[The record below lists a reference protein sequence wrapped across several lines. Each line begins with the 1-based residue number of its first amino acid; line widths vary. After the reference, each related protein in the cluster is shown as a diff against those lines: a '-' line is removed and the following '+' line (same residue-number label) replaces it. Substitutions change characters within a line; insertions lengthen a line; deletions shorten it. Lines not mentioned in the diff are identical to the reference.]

1 MKKIIIF
8 LLFIT
13 GLIYGQE
20 KKVSSVDKKNQ
31 KELLLRDKTVIESR
45 LEEISSSPTKYVNKR
60 KQELQNWIDKLPN
73 RKPTQESRLTMKEYL
88 KKLKKQVEDDPGNYI
103 TQETEKLINQKA
115 HIEAQINEIDK
126 IDDNTAIET
135 EKEIKDVKEGK

>member
-103 TQETEKLINQKA
+103 TQETEKIINQKA
-115 HIEAQINEIDK
+115 HIEALILEL
-126 IDDNTAIET
+126 
-135 EKEIKDVKEGK
+135 EKETKDVSDIK

>member
-20 KKVSSVDKKNQ
+20 KKVSLTDKEIQ
-31 KELLLRDKTVIESR
+31 KELLLRNKTVIESR

-60 KQELQNWIDKLPN
+60 KQELQNWIDKLPD
-73 RKPTQESRLTMKEYL
+73 RKPTREGRITMKEYL
-88 KKLKKQVEDDPGNYI
+88 KKLKKQIEDNPGDYI
-103 TQETEKLINQKA
+103 TQEIQKLINQKA
-115 HIEAQINEIDK
+115 QIEAQINEIDK

-135 EKEIKDVKEGK
+135 DKEIKDVKEGK

>member
-135 EKEIKDVKEGK
+135 DKEIKDVKEGK

>member
-20 KKVSSVDKKNQ
+20 KEVSSVDKKNQ

-115 HIEAQINEIDK
+115 HIEALILEL
-126 IDDNTAIET
+126 
-135 EKEIKDVKEGK
+135 EKETKDVSDIK

>member
-20 KKVSSVDKKNQ
+20 KEVSSVDKKNQ

-103 TQETEKLINQKA
+103 TQETEKIINQKA
-115 HIEAQINEIDK
+115 HIEALILEL
-126 IDDNTAIET
+126 
-135 EKEIKDVKEGK
+135 EKETKDVSDIK